1 VSLFDPAIARRGLRQ
16 RGLFYMQGAER
27 MYLPA
32 ELHGEGLALKL
43 SLLAQRRFA
52 MPLKYQDFVDN
63 SIALPLI
70 VADGN
75 QVSTGT

>member
-1 VSLFDPAIARRGLRQ
+1 
-16 RGLFYMQGAER
+16 FYMKGAER

-52 MPLKYQDFVDN
+52 MPLKYRDFVDT

-75 QVSTGT
+75 HVSTGTVTATPTHDGYYLAPI